1 MHALSNGLITQ
12 LAPADQALLLRRA
25 KLVTLSVGEVLS
37 SAEEAATSCIY
48 FPVSGSIALY
58 VGRQVNTLTSGLAVG
73 LIGSEGAAGLQAA
86 LGFGVG
92 VGNLQMVVQSAG
104 QAYVVDD
111 LVAQRLVQRRRALLM
126 HFSRYLWTVFDSM
139 AVMASQLYTQDI
151 KIRLAHWLL
160 LSAQRCAPDPL
171 LLTHAQIAQML
182 GVRRASISIAAHEM
196 KLKRYISYNRGRV
209 VLLNVPALEALANTG
224 N

>member
-12 LAPADQALLLRRA
+12 LTPADQALLLRRA
-25 KLVTLSVGEVLS
+25 ELVALNVGEVLS
-37 SAEEAATSCIY
+37 SAEEAATSRIY

-58 VGRQVNTLTSGLAVG
+58 VGRQNKTLSAGLAVG

-86 LGFGVG
+86 LGFGA
-92 VGNLQMVVQSAG
+92 GNLQMVVQSAG
-104 QAYVVDD
+104 QAYVLDG
-111 LVAQRLVQRRRALLM
+111 LVAQRLVQRRRALVLI
-126 HFSRYLWTVFDSM
+126 FSRYLWTVFDSM
-139 AVMASQLYTQDI
+139 AVLASQLYTQDI

-171 LLTHAQIAQML
+171 VLTHAQIAHML
-182 GVRRASISIAAHEM
+182 GVRRASVSIAAHEM

-209 VLLNVPALEALANTG
+209 ALLNVPALEALAGTVS
-224 N
+224 

>member
-12 LAPADQALLLRRA
+12 LTPADQALLLRRA
-25 KLVTLSVGEVLS
+25 ELVALNVGEVLS
-37 SAEEAATSCIY
+37 SAEDAATSRIY

-58 VGRQVNTLTSGLAVG
+58 VGRQNKTLSAGLAVG

-86 LGFGVG
+86 LGFGA
-92 VGNLQMVVQSAG
+92 GNLQMVVQSAG
-104 QAYVVDD
+104 QAYVLDG
-111 LVAQRLVQRRRALLM
+111 LVAQRLVQRRRALVLI
-126 HFSRYLWTVFDSM
+126 FSRYLWTVFDSM
-139 AVMASQLYTQDI
+139 AVLASQLYTQDI

-171 LLTHAQIAQML
+171 VLTHAQIAHML
-182 GVRRASISIAAHEM
+182 GVRRASVSIAAHEM

-209 VLLNVPALEALANTG
+209 ALLNVPALEALAGTVS
-224 N
+224 